1 MTESTILCLNGIKK
15 QFPNSNTAA
24 VAGISL
30 EVKRGEIISLLGPS
44 GCGKTTLLRLIAGFE
59 RPDAG
64 AIAIAGQT
72 VASESVWVNPEHRHL
87 GMVFQEYALFPHL
100 TVADNIAFGLQKRRG
115 EKFSLKV
122 WQKSVP
128 DAKAI
133 RSRVKELLELVGLQG
148 LSSRYPH
155 ELSGGQRQRVALA
168 RALAPS
174 PEIVLLDEPLSNL
187 DLQVRLYLREEVRK
201 ILKNTGTTAIFVTHD
216 REEALVI
223 SDRVAVLRS
232 GAIEQ
237 IGTPEEIYQAP
248 ASRFVAG
255 FVTEANFLTA
265 RRVGQKWETEVGCFE
280 VLDSGLDSAISSNS
294 SNSSSS
300 PNSSN
305 SPNSPLPSDG
315 DMAELMIRE
324 EDIMLY
330 PNEQSP
336 VVICDRQFL
345 GREHRYCLITPSGK
359 EIHARTTVN
368 SLLPIGT
375 RVSVGAVTKS
385 LRIYPT
391 QR

>member
-1 MTESTILCLNGIKK
+1 MTESTILSLNGIKK
-15 QFPNSNTAA
+15 QFPNSTTAA
-24 VAGISL
+24 VADISL

-72 VASESVWVNPEHRHL
+72 VASESVWVNPENRHL

-122 WQKSVP
+122 WQKSVT

-133 RSRVKELLELVGLQG
+133 RDRVKELLELVGLQG
-148 LSSRYPH
+148 LDRRYPH
-155 ELSGGQRQRVALA
+155 QLSGGQRQRVALA

-280 VLDSGLDSAISSNS
+280 ILDSAISQNSSNS
-294 SNSSSS
+294 SNSS
-300 PNSSN
+300 N
-305 SPNSPLPSDG
+305 SPNLQLLSDG

-324 EDIMLY
+324 EDIMLH
-330 PNEQSP
+330 PNEQAP

-345 GREHRYCLITPSGK
+345 GREHRYCLITPSGQ

-368 SLLPIGT
+368 SLLPVGT
-375 RVSVGAVTKS
+375 RVSVGAVTEA
-385 LRIYPT
+385 LRIYPP

>member
-1 MTESTILCLNGIKK
+1 MTESTILALEGVKK
-15 QFPNSNTAA
+15 QFPNSTTAA
-24 VAGISL
+24 VADVSL
-30 EVKRGEIISLLGPS
+30 EVKQGEIISLLGPS

-64 AIAIAGQT
+64 AIAIGGQT
-72 VASESVWVNPEHRHL
+72 VASEGVWVNPEHRHL

-100 TVADNIAFGLQKRRG
+100 TVADNVAFGLQKRRG

-122 WQKSVP
+122 WPTSLTNT
-128 DAKAI
+128 KAI
-133 RSRVKELLELVGLQG
+133 RDRVKELLELVGLEG
-148 LSSRYPH
+148 LDRRYPH

-216 REEALVI
+216 REEALAI
-223 SDRVAVLRS
+223 SDRVAVMRS

-237 IGTPEEIYQAP
+237 MGTPEEIYQAP
-248 ASRFVAG
+248 ISRFVAG

-265 RRVGQKWETEVGCFE
+265 RRIGQKWETEVGCFE
-280 VLDSGLDSAISSNS
+280 ILDSDLDSGMNS
-294 SNSSSS
+294 E
-300 PNSSN
+300 
-305 SPNSPLPSDG
+305 LLRDG
-315 DMAELMIRE
+315 DLAELMIRE
-324 EDIMLY
+324 EDVTLQ
-330 PNEQSP
+330 PSEQAS
-336 VVICDRQFL
+336 VVIRDRQFL
-345 GREHRYCLITPSGK
+345 GREHRYCLITPSGQ

-368 SLLPIGT
+368 SLLPVGT
-375 RVSVGAVTKS
+375 RVAIGAVPTG

-391 QR
+391 PKSS

>member
-15 QFPNSNTAA
+15 QFPNSTTAA
-24 VAGISL
+24 VADISL

-72 VASESVWVNPEHRHL
+72 VASEEVWVNPENRHL

-115 EKFSLKV
+115 EKCSLKV
-122 WQKSVP
+122 WQKSVT

-133 RSRVKELLELVGLQG
+133 RDRVKELLELVGLQG
-148 LSSRYPH
+148 LDRRYPH
-155 ELSGGQRQRVALA
+155 QLSGGQRQRVALA

-237 IGTPEEIYQAP
+237 IGTPEDIYQAP

-265 RRVGQKWETEVGCFE
+265 RRVGHKWETEVGCFE
-280 VLDSGLDSAISSNS
+280 ILDSAISQNSSNS
-294 SNSSSS
+294 SNSS
-300 PNSSN
+300 NSQ
-305 SPNSPLPSDG
+305 LLQDG

-324 EDIMLY
+324 EDIMLH
-330 PNEQSP
+330 PNEQAP

-345 GREHRYCLITPSGK
+345 GREHRYCLITPSGQ

-368 SLLPIGT
+368 SLLPVGT
-375 RVSVGAVTKS
+375 RVSVGAVTQA
-385 LRIYPT
+385 LRIYPP